1 VSEDLD
7 ELIALA
13 RDLPVDV
20 PDAAHRE
27 EVRTS
32 LLARAQ
38 LHRVPP
44 RTRRYVAVVPLVAA
58 AAGALWIVRPAPALS
73 PMVLPAL
80 PEFPHRGHV
89 HPLAG
94 AAFELRSAVPD
105 ERVVLHDGTIELD
118 VDHLHPTER
127 FRVTIG
133 ASEVEVR
140 GTGFTVTADHD
151 RLVEVRVAHGRVEV
165 RPADRAQVTLGSG
178 DRWTA
183 IPVVPPPP
191 PPPAP
196 SPPRRVVVHTP
207 APPHVATAD
216 QQAYDDGWTAL
227 RAQHFDDA
235 AAAFARTLADAPTGT
250 LAEDARFW
258 RAVALA
264 RAHHDS
270 AAITAF
276 REAIDEHPGSSHA
289 AEASAMLGWLLV
301 DNSALPSGSAA
312 SAVQARLDAT
322 KQLAEARERF
332 TAAADDAD
340 DRIRSSARAGLDALA
355 RAGH

>member
-1 VSEDLD
+1 MSEDLD

-13 RDLPVDV
+13 RELPVDV

-38 LHRVPP
+38 LHRAPP
-44 RTRRYVAVVPLVAA
+44 RTRRYATFLPFAVV
-58 AAGALWIVRPAPALS
+58 AAGALWLVRPAPSLV

-80 PEFPHRGHV
+80 PDFPHRGHV
-89 HPLAG
+89 DPHAG
-94 AAFELRSAVPD
+94 AAFELASAVPD
-105 ERVVLHDGTIELD
+105 ERVVLHDGTIEVH
-118 VDHLHPTER
+118 VDRLHAPER
-127 FRVTIG
+127 FRVLIG

-140 GTGFTVTADHD
+140 GTAFTVTADHD
-151 RLVEVRVAHGRVEV
+151 RLLEVRVTHGRVEV
-165 RPADRAQVTLGSG
+165 RPADRAQITLAAG

-183 IPVVPPPP
+183 TPSESPPPS

-196 SPPRRVVVHTP
+196 RAVVHRP
-207 APPHVATAD
+207 APPRVATAD
-216 QQAYDDGWTAL
+216 QLAYDDAWTAL
-227 RAQHFDDA
+227 RTQRFAEA
-235 AAAFARTLADAPTGT
+235 AAAFARTLADAPTGA

-258 RAVALA
+258 HAVALA
-264 RAHHDS
+264 RAHHDA

-301 DNSALPSGSAA
+301 DA
-312 SAVQARLDAT
+312 

-332 TAAADDAD
+332 AAAADDAN
-340 DRIRSSARAGLDALA
+340 DRVRSSARAGLEALA